1 MCSCKEN
8 KTTKVKEPV
17 LVSKNNE
24 IEIFDIPKPGYTR
37 EDIIRMKDYVSSTNK
52 TETERLFVADILL
65 KHFGDIIPDYCD
77 TICFKHIKERIG
89 YMETKLTQYD
99 LFLMMKR

>member
-8 KTTKVKEPV
+8 KTTKVKQPV

-24 IEIFDIPKPGYTR
+24 IEILDIPKPGYTR
-37 EDIIRMKDYVSSTNK
+37 EDIIRMKDYTSSISR

-65 KHFGDIIPDYCD
+65 KHFGDLIPNYCD
-77 TICFKHIKERIG
+77 IPCLNHIKERIN
-89 YMETKLTQYD
+89 YMETKLAQYE